1 MYLIHLLNVR
11 KFYIEIVFITYI
23 IILQQRDVILIN
35 QHLREDL
42 DNMKE
47 FFNKLLTGMSLG
59 IVVCL
64 IPNALVGEILK
75 LIIPYAPFFEKILT
89 TSIVVM
95 SLLPVIIGV
104 MVGIQFKL
112 TPIQTCSV
120 GLAAFVGSGVTTVM
134 QDGSLTIAGIG
145 TVINIALTTAI
156 AVLFVQ
162 FLDAKLKD
170 WTLLAMPALTI
181 FIPGLIGLATLP
193 YVKSGSLLIGEGIMY
208 LTDLQPIVMG
218 ALIAMIFSVLILSPI
233 STIGVATVIMLS
245 GIGAGAANLGV
256 CASGVGMCIAS
267 FRANNFGTAIA
278 HIASAKI
285 QMRNF
290 FMKPKIAF
298 PMIITA
304 AILGGLAGVFQIEG
318 TPYSAGFG
326 LAGFIGPLKYLNI
339 VGWNANSIIVSLVL
353 FFALPII
360 LNLVFLKLFETKLKW
375 FNSADYKVNYE

>member
-1 MYLIHLLNVR
+1 
-11 KFYIEIVFITYI
+11 
-23 IILQQRDVILIN
+23 
-35 QHLREDL
+35 
-42 DNMKE
+42 MKD

-75 LIIPYAPFFEKILT
+75 LIIPYAPFLETVLNVSVI
-89 TSIVVM
+89 VM
-95 SLLPVIIGV
+95 SLLPVVIGV
-104 MVGIQFKL
+104 MAGIQFKL

-120 GLAAFVGSGVTTVM
+120 GLAAFIGSGVTTIAE
-134 QDGSLTIAGIG
+134 DGTFTIAGIG
-145 TVINIALTTAI
+145 TVINIALTTALAI
-156 AVLFVQ
+156 LFVQ
-162 FLDAKLKD
+162 FLGTKLKE

-181 FIPGLIGLATLP
+181 FIPGIIGLSILP
-193 YVKSGSLLIGEGIMY
+193 FVKNGSLLIGEGIMY

-267 FRANNFGTAIA
+267 YRANNLGTAIA

-298 PMIITA
+298 PMILTA
-304 AILGGLAGVFQIEG
+304 GILGALGGLFEIIG

-326 LAGFIGPLKYLNI
+326 LAGFVGPLKYLNL
-339 VGWNANSIIVSLVL
+339 VGWNLQSIIISTTL
-353 FFALPII
+353 FIALPVV
-360 LNLVFLKLFETKLKW
+360 LNLIFIKLFEVKLRW
-375 FNSADYKVNYE
+375 VSAEDYKVNYE

>member
-1 MYLIHLLNVR
+1 M
-11 KFYIEIVFITYI
+11 KDFI
-23 IILQQRDVILIN
+23 
-35 QHLREDL
+35 
-42 DNMKE
+42 
-47 FFNKLLTGMSLG
+47 NKLLVGMSLG

-75 LIIPYAPFFEKILT
+75 LIIPYAPWLEPVLM
-89 TSIVVM
+89 TSVIVM

-104 MVGIQFKL
+104 MTGIQFKL

-120 GLAAFVGSGVTTVM
+120 GLAAFIGSGVTTIGE
-134 QDGSLTIAGIG
+134 DGALTIAGIG
-145 TVINIALTTAI
+145 VVINIGITTAL

-162 FLDAKLKD
+162 FLGTRLKD

-181 FIPGLIGLATLP
+181 FIPGLIGTAILP
-193 YVKSGSLLIGEGIMY
+193 YVRNASGLVGDGIMY
-208 LTDLQPIVMG
+208 LTSLQPVLMG
-218 ALIAMIFSVLILSPI
+218 ALIAMVFSMLILSPI
-233 STIGVATVIMLS
+233 STIGVATVILLS

-256 CASGVGMCIAS
+256 CASGIGMCIAS
-267 FRANNFGTAIA
+267 YRANNFGTAIA

-298 PMIITA
+298 PMILTA

-326 LAGFIGPLKYLNI
+326 LAGFVGPLKYLDL
-339 VGWNANSIIVSLVL
+339 VGWNIQSVSIAVTL
-353 FFALPII
+353 FIALPVI
-360 LNLVFLKLFETKLKW
+360 LNLLFIKLFEHKFKMIKPE
-375 FNSADYKVNYE
+375 DYKVNYE